1 MKIFIYNLIRR
12 FFPQESRNQIKKILL
27 PVNYK
32 IRKVLNVFYGKV
44 KNEELFNN
52 ITSKLG
58 NDYNILMIHSSFND
72 MLPMYNDNL
81 KLFLNKLIEY
91 CSINNITLAM
101 PAFILGDENYNL
113 LKFYNTNSFDVNK
126 SKSQMGLL
134 TELFRRYPG
143 VKRSIHPTHSVCAFG
158 PLAEKLTK
166 EHHLQKTKCGIGTPF
181 GYMAEYNTK
190 ILGIGTKYYRVLTQV
205 NSAEDILKEKFPIQ
219 FNYLEQKSVT
229 CINQSGEKIVYSL
242 PIIKREYLR
251 DANRVKNILK
261 YAKIIRW
268 KFKGISLFLAD
279 AKDITD
285 TLIDAAKN
293 GKTIYRKI

>member
-32 IRKVLNVFYGKV
+32 IRKVLNIFYGQV

-52 ITSKLG
+52 ITNKLG
-58 NDYNILMIHSSFND
+58 NDYDILMIHSSFND
-72 MLPMYNDNL
+72 MLPMYTDNL

-91 CSINNITLAM
+91 CTINNITLAM

-113 LKFYNTNSFDVNK
+113 SKYYNTNSFDVNK

-134 TELFRRYPG
+134 TELLRRHPG

-158 PLAEKLTK
+158 PLAEKLTM
-166 EHHLQKTKCGIGTPF
+166 EHHLQNTKCGIGTPF
-181 GYMAEYNTK
+181 GYMADYKTK

-205 NSAEDILKEKFPIQ
+205 NTAEDILKEKFPIQ
-219 FNYLEQKSVT
+219 FNYIERYPVS
-229 CINQSGEKIVYSL
+229 CINQSGDKIIYSL

-251 DANRVKNILK
+251 DANKVKNLLRDANIFT
-261 YAKIIRW
+261 W
-268 KFKGISLFLAD
+268 KLKGISMFLTQ

-285 TLIDAAKN
+285 TLIKAAKN
-293 GKTIYRKI
+293 GKTIYRRI